1 VQHVYLSQK
10 FPICAHILS
19 LYTLAA
25 NKVCLNCFQVFNFY
39 TLLGCQVTDEIRFH
53 RFPVHF
59 LITGPKG
66 PPLAWAIRY
75 KVAIGVARG
84 LHYLH
89 EVCQRRIIHRD
100 VKASNI
106 LLGPDFEPQVELIP
120 LQ

>member
-1 VQHVYLSQK
+1 M
-10 FPICAHILS
+10 
-19 LYTLAA
+19 
-25 NKVCLNCFQVFNFY
+25 
-39 TLLGCQVTDEIRFH
+39 LLGCQVTDDIRFH

-66 PPLAWAIRY
+66 PPLEWAIRY

-120 LQ
+120 WQLKQFNFRFIAIHFSMH